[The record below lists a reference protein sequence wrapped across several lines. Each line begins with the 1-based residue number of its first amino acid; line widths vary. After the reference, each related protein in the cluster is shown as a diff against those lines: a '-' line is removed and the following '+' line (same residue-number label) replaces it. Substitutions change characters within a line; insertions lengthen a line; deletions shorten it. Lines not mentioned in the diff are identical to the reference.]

1 MRSNS
6 EDRTTFDYQN
16 LLSDIRKIRS
26 GITHHLTVPMEPVIP
41 SDIDALSTN
50 YTDHKKWH
58 QHKLQL
64 LKKAPVLFLL
74 QVISYLLYRPLAL
87 RWCLFMSRGYALEHT
102 TIMEKDT

>member
-1 MRSNS
+1 MKIKTTYLVLSSLLLVSQSSIAEVWAEREALANIEVELTSLEKLIASAKLRSNS

-50 YTDHKKWH
+50 YTDHKK
-58 QHKLQL
+58 
-64 LKKAPVLFLL
+64 
-74 QVISYLLYRPLAL
+74 
-87 RWCLFMSRGYALEHT
+87 
-102 TIMEKDT
+102 